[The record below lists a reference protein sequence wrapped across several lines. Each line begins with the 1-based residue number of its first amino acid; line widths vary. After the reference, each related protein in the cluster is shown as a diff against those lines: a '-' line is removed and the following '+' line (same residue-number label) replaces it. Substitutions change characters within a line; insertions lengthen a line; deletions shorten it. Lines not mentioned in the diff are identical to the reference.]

1 MQAYL
6 RGPMLRLLAATLLW
20 LALVAA
26 PASAAT
32 VEDLKPCYV
41 SASATDAE
49 RETIVVR
56 GEGFAQVSTIEVLFD
71 GVVVGSALTGSADD
85 EREGI
90 LIRGTDFAQLSTV
103 EVLFDGVLMGS
114 APTGSIGEFEIRFP
128 APFQAKGERELVV
141 SVRDAASQVDKTTRV
156 TNLAMMVNPKRA
168 SPRRSSSRVGAV
180 TTGRYPRRRVRF
192 RGRGFTLAAP
202 LFAHYLFGGREQ
214 RTVRLARLS
223 TTPCGS
229 FSVKRRLIPVEKAR
243 TGRWIMHVDQKRT
256 YSPEPDP
263 VWVRRPIDV
272 TQVIP

>member
-20 LALVAA
+20 LGLVAA

-41 SASATDAE
+41 SA
-49 RETIVVR
+49 
-56 GEGFAQVSTIEVLFD
+56 GQ
-71 GVVVGSALTGSADD
+71 ADD

-156 TNLAMMVNPKRA
+156 TNLAMTVNPKRA
-168 SPRRSSSRVGAV
+168 S
-180 TTGRYPRRRVRF
+180 PRRRVRF

-202 LFAHYLFGGREQ
+202 VFAHYLFGGREQ

-272 TQVIP
+272 TEVVP